1 MIKITAE
8 LLPYGRSENKRHLGT
23 LLIANTGT
31 GTKRSGNYR
40 YMLYKAGSTVRR
52 WKEGEISGFPRLRLL
67 VWDLLYRI
75 LRDIFGDRNK

>member
-8 LLPYGRSENKRHLGT
+8 LLPYGSEVGKRHLGT
-23 LLIANTGT
+23 LIIANTGT
-31 GTKRSGNYR
+31 GTKRQGNYR

-52 WKEGEISGFPRLRLL
+52 WKEGEITGFPRLRLL

-75 LRDIFGDRNK
+75 LQDLFGERNK